1 MLLPTARGPLSAGVI
16 AALLSA
22 GSPQPPGT
30 TDDPEELAGDADFQ
44 LALWIALETLDSGFE
59 GITTDHG
66 EHPDL
71 VHWRTWLS
79 ERWGAALR
87 GMTAPVVRAA
97 GGDTASPSLIGDHLI
112 SLMRGGH
119 TGLYTFAESKA
130 TAAQLRELLA
140 TKSLSTADHTLVDQ
154 VPAVAIAAHN
164 TMRVLGHGATP
175 AAALGHQAASAA
187 RSWLSGRKLDRGLRR
202 AGLEPATALEAP
214 ERRWER
220 LLGACRAHLAENP
233 GRTQDLLHGAAAAI
247 VLEARLCRHLLRCW
261 AHATPVLE
269 PVRPAALSVIGGE
282 QSRTRAR
289 LHLTSIPADPDE
301 GRSSDV
307 RCG

>member
-16 AALLSA
+16 AAVLAVGSA
-22 GSPQPPGT
+22 RPSGT
-30 TDDPEELAGDADFQ
+30 TDDPEELTGDADFQ
-44 LALWIALETLDSGFE
+44 LALWIALETLDGGFE
-59 GITTDHG
+59 GVENDQA
-66 EHPDL
+66 DL
-71 VHWRTWLS
+71 VPWRTWLS
-79 ERWGAALR
+79 ERWAKALR
-87 GMTAPVVRAA
+87 EMTAPVVRAA

-119 TGLYTFAESKA
+119 TGLYTFAEHRA

-140 TKSLSTADHTLVDQ
+140 AKSLTGSSGHTLVDR
-154 VPAVAIAAHN
+154 VPAVALAAHN
-164 TMRVLGHGATP
+164 TTRVLGHGTTP
-175 AAALGHQAASAA
+175 AAALGHRAASAA

-202 AGLEPATALEAP
+202 AGLQPVTTLEAP
-214 ERRWER
+214 ERRWDRSLAE
-220 LLGACRAHLAENP
+220 CRAHLAENP

-247 VLEARLCRHLLRCW
+247 VLEARLGWHLLRCW
-261 AHATPVLE
+261 AQATPVLE
-269 PVRPAALSVIGGE
+269 PVRTAALPVIGE

-301 GRSSDV
+301 GRPTDV